1 MLKKLPAVCAG
12 LLLTLSVFAAT
23 VELNEHHPDTY
34 TVQKGD
40 TLWSISARFLQRP
53 WQWPEV
59 WQANPQVRNPHLIYP
74 GDVINLAY
82 VNGRPRLGVA
92 GQQDGFGGPRVRTE
106 AVDDA
111 IKPVPLSAIEDF
123 LKKPRIVSDEDFK
136 HAPHVVGIEDHHING
151 TTGQLIYVRGLD
163 AAAGQQFALV
173 RPLGRYYEI
182 TSKDGQPTAT
192 FRQSLEDSDNRPQM
206 LWHDGPWNFTL
217 HGDVHFIGY
226 EVIQYGTVQVTHA
239 GNPASTLV
247 LSSDIEVRTGDY
259 VLPLDT
265 VAYDFEY
272 VPHPPRQVPAN
283 MRVIA
288 FTDALNAVG
297 RLQVVA
303 LSNGAN
309 AGVENGQV
317 YSIFSPGDVVSD
329 DTDYPESSTKAF
341 LHPHDS
347 QVQLP
352 EEYVGHVMVFRTFE
366 HVSYGLIMDGIRPVH
381 LNDRLYEPDHK

>member
-23 VELNEHHPDTY
+23 VQLNEHHPDTY

-59 WQANPQVRNPHLIYP
+59 WQANPQVHNPHLIYP

-82 VNGRPRLGVA
+82 VNGQARLGVA
-92 GQQDGFGGPRVRTE
+92 GQDGFGPHVRAET
-106 AVDDA
+106 VDDA

-123 LKKPRIVSDEDFK
+123 LKKPRFISEDDFK
-136 HAPHVVGIEDHHING
+136 AAPHVVGIEDHHIVG
-151 TTGQLIYVRGLD
+151 ATGQLVYVRGLD
-163 AAAGQQFALV
+163 AQPGQQFALV

-192 FRQSLEDSDNRPQM
+192 FRQSLEDRDDRPAM
-206 LWHDGPWNFTL
+206 LWHNGPWDFTQ
-217 HGDVHFIGY
+217 HGDVHFVGY
-226 EVIQYGTVQVTHA
+226 ELLQYGTIQVTHA

-247 LSSDIEVRTGDY
+247 LSSDFEVRKGDY

-265 VAYDFEY
+265 VAYDFQY

-288 FTDALNAVG
+288 FTDALNVVG

-303 LSNGAN
+303 LSAGAN

-317 YSIFSPGDVVSD
+317 YSIFTAGDVVQD
-329 DTDYPESSTKAF
+329 DTDFPEMSTKAF
-341 LHPHDS
+341 RHSDDA

-352 EEYVGHVMVFRTFE
+352 EEYIGHVMVFRTFE

-381 LNDRLYEPDHK
+381 ISDRLYEPDHK

>member
-12 LLLTLSVFAAT
+12 LLLALSVFAAT
-23 VELNEHHPDTY
+23 VQLNEHHPDTY

-59 WQANPQVRNPHLIYP
+59 WQANPQVHNPHLIYP
-74 GDVINLAY
+74 GDV
-82 VNGRPRLGVA
+82 
-92 GQQDGFGGPRVRTE
+92 
-106 AVDDA
+106 

-123 LKKPRIVSDEDFK
+123 LKKPRFISEDDFK
-136 HAPHVVGIEDHHING
+136 AAPHVVGIEDHHIVG
-151 TTGQLIYVRGLD
+151 ATGQLVYVRGLD
-163 AAAGQQFALV
+163 AQPGQQFALV

-192 FRQSLEDSDNRPQM
+192 FRQSLEDRDDRPAM
-206 LWHDGPWNFTL
+206 LWHNGPWDFTQ
-217 HGDVHFIGY
+217 HGDVHFVGY
-226 EVIQYGTVQVTHA
+226 ELLQYGTIQVTHA

-247 LSSDIEVRTGDY
+247 LSSDFEVRKGDY

-265 VAYDFEY
+265 VAYDFQY

-288 FTDALNAVG
+288 FTDALNVVG

-303 LSNGAN
+303 LSAGAN

-317 YSIFSPGDVVSD
+317 YSIFTAGDVVQD
-329 DTDYPESSTKAF
+329 DTDFPEMSTKAF
-341 LHPHDS
+341 RHS
-347 QVQLP
+347 
-352 EEYVGHVMVFRTFE
+352 
-366 HVSYGLIMDGIRPVH
+366 
-381 LNDRLYEPDHK
+381 

>member
-1 MLKKLPAVCAG
+1 MLKRLPAVCSG
-12 LLLTLSVFAAT
+12 LLLTLTAFAAT

-34 TVQKGD
+34 TVRKGD

-53 WQWPEV
+53 WLWPEV

-74 GDVINLAY
+74 GDVLNLTY
-82 VNGRPRLGVA
+82 VNGQPRLGVA
-92 GQQDGFGGPRVRTE
+92 GQAGGAEPHVRAE

-123 LKKPRIVSDEDFK
+123 LKKPRLVGEDEFK
-136 HAPHVVGIEDHHING
+136 HAPHVVGIEDHHIAG
-151 TTGQLIYVRGLD
+151 ATGQLIYVRGLD
-163 AAAGQQFALV
+163 AQPGQQFALV

-182 TSKDGQPTAT
+182 TAKDGQPSAT
-192 FRQSLEDSDNRPQM
+192 FRQPLENADNRPDM
-206 LWHDGPWNFTL
+206 LWHPGPWDFTL
-217 HGDVHFIGY
+217 HGDVHFLGY
-226 EVIQYGTVQVTHA
+226 EVLQFGTIQVTHA

-247 LSSDIEVRTGDY
+247 LSSDYEVRAGDY
-259 VLPLDT
+259 VLPLDA
-265 VAYDFEY
+265 VAYDFQY
-272 VPHPPRQVPAN
+272 LPHSPRQVPAN

-303 LSNGAN
+303 LSHGAN
-309 AGVENGQV
+309 VGVENGQV
-317 YSIFSPGDVVSD
+317 YSIFTAGDVLHD
-329 DTDYPESSTKAF
+329 QTDYPEESTHSF
-341 LHPHDS
+341 LHPGDAK
-347 QVQLP
+347 VQLP
-352 EEYVGHVMVFRTFE
+352 EEYIGHVMVFRTFE